1 LFRERKL
8 VSSFKFYVDHCADLF
23 TCSVV
28 SHSAHALASA
38 LPVNLGS
45 AASYALLAGATI
57 TSTGASQIKGD
68 LGLYPGTSVTG
79 FPPATLVGQRNVAN
93 VNALNAKRDLAAA
106 AAEIKAR
113 QGGAALNGDAGGK
126 TLAPGLYTSSSSLAV
141 TGVLKLDCTS
151 QALNPVWVFQIG
163 STLVLATGAKV
174 QFVNCGLTAN
184 PKVYWNVGSSA
195 TLKTT
200 SEIVGTVIAYA
211 SITANTG
218 AKVTGALLARTAAVT
233 LDTNAITRTGAQA

>member
-1 LFRERKL
+1 
-8 VSSFKFYVDHCADLF
+8 
-23 TCSVV
+23 
-28 SHSAHALASA
+28 
-38 LPVNLGS
+38 VNLGS

-79 FPPATLVGQRNVAN
+79 FPPAVLVGQRNVAN
-93 VNALNAKRDLAAA
+93 VNALNAKRDLTAA
-106 AAEIKAR
+106 AAEMKAR

-126 TLAPGLYTSSSSLAV
+126 TLAPGLYTSSSSLGV
-141 TGVLKLDCTS
+141 TGVLNLDCGI
-151 QALNPVWVFQIG
+151 QINPVWVFQIA

-174 QFVNCGLTAN
+174 QFVNCLAAN

-195 TLKTT
+195 TLQTT
-200 SEIVGTVIAYA
+200 SEIVGTVIAYS
-211 SITANTG
+211 SITAATG

-233 LDTNAITRTGAQA
+233 LDTNAITRTGTKA